1 MRCRCMTTR
10 WVVEEQVNH
19 FEFDTRNITAYRDVP
34 LGYKNEPTTMNSTRG
49 LELPMGCTTRVQE
62 RANHYALDTW
72 NRTAYRGDCDNWN
85 GIYSH
90 VY

>member
-1 MRCRCMTTR
+1 MTTR

-49 LELPMGCTTRVQE
+49 LELPTGVIAITGM
-62 RANHYALDTW
+62 
-72 NRTAYRGDCDNWN
+72 
-85 GIYSH
+85 
-90 VY
+90 VYILMFIN

>member
-34 LGYKNEPTTMNSTRG
+34 LGYKNEPTTMHSTRG
-49 LELPMGCTTRVQE
+49 IELPTGVIAITGM
-62 RANHYALDTW
+62 
-72 NRTAYRGDCDNWN
+72 
-85 GIYSH
+85 
-90 VY
+90 VYILMFIN